1 MSTKERLAKALSDAN
16 APEWMVKNARNG
28 QYDDFESSVPNPI
41 MTLVNDCRG
50 AGLESIAKQAING
63 DFDAT
68 KEESDAW
75 YEREGKEVIGD
86 IFGSQSL
93 RRN

>member
-1 MSTKERLAKALSDAN
+1 MSTKENLALALAEAD

-28 QYDDFESSVPNPI
+28 QYDDFESQVPNPI

-50 AGLESIAKQAING
+50 VGLEAVAKRAMNG

-68 KEESDAW
+68 KEESEAW
-75 YEREGKEVIGD
+75 YEREGKNL
-86 IFGSQSL
+86 FK
-93 RRN
+93 